1 MCSNKKTLACI
12 FDNGANCS
20 ILSDT
25 YKRNDKSKRIHHQQ
39 QQQQPLNNNLTNQI
53 HIKFKNK
60 TRLLTGIDE
69 TTTFSDL
76 KLALVITY
84 YKKRLSKSNQ
94 PEEAQLRKFQKNF
107 EHLKKVAADDY
118 VICESTNEVEKVI
131 DSDQNVRSVLKRIHR
146 ESVFL
151 NNFNVTHSM
160 RLKRSLLRLSPDQ
173 SVKKMSKAKSARRR
187 VVLGEPREV
196 PILEEFFP
204 DNDENEMV
212 DVPLYD
218 SVPSSPLASSL
229 SSANEID
236 EQLKCFDV
244 IIKQRK
250 EYIQLLERYLNLS
263 DELEADM
270 KVGRE
275 REREREAIPHLTL
288 VAASEKRESESDS
301 TDTGFHSV
309 NDDSVS
315 TSESLSD
322 RLNEWCVAKAVPE
335 KQRAYFQ
342 KISNFE
348 TYV

>member
-94 PEEAQLRKFQKNF
+94 PEESQLRKFQKNF

-275 REREREAIPHLTL
+275 REAIPHLTL

-301 TDTGFHSV
+301 TSSELLGFFGG
-309 NDDSVS
+309 
-315 TSESLSD
+315 L
-322 RLNEWCVAKAVPE
+322 PE
-335 KQRAYFQ
+335 KQRVYFQ
-342 KISNFE
+342 KIFNFE